1 MRKIETVGGK
11 TAKFRKYASVTTVGE
26 QRKIEKN
33 DNMEQNFEE
42 TKDDR
47 KHLVQFK
54 NLPSIRD
61 RLLSIKTKQQITLID
76 PKYNIVIRTPA

>member
-47 KHLVQFK
+47 KHLV
-54 NLPSIRD
+54 
-61 RLLSIKTKQQITLID
+61 
-76 PKYNIVIRTPA
+76 